1 MNKIGIYYAYW
12 SKDWVVDFAKYVKKA
27 YETGFDIVEFEMSS
41 ILSASEENQ
50 QRLAETLNQL
60 DIDVTFCIGLSSEVD
75 ISSPDSKVRA
85 RGIKF
90 MQQAVKK
97 TAEFGGKILGGLN
110 YGAWGAK
117 MSSGYQDKTPYIER
131 SAASLKEIMKTAEKY
146 DVTCSVEVVNRF
158 EQFMLNTSEEA
169 REFVELVDSPYLG
182 IHLDTFHM
190 NIEEDSFSEAIKTSG
205 DKLTHFHIGENNR
218 KPPGEGNLIPWQET
232 FTALS
237 AIDYQG
243 PVVMEPFMM
252 AGGDVAQDIMLWRE
266 MNIENLDERARRSR
280 KFIQGLIENS

>member
-97 TAEFGGKILGGLN
+97 TAEFGGKILWGLN

-158 EQFMLNTSEEA
+158 
-169 REFVELVDSPYLG
+169 
-182 IHLDTFHM
+182 
-190 NIEEDSFSEAIKTSG
+190 
-205 DKLTHFHIGENNR
+205 
-218 KPPGEGNLIPWQET
+218 
-232 FTALS
+232 
-237 AIDYQG
+237 
-243 PVVMEPFMM
+243 
-252 AGGDVAQDIMLWRE
+252 
-266 MNIENLDERARRSR
+266 
-280 KFIQGLIENS
+280 